1 MGQIG
6 AWLSNS
12 AAAFFLPGEGRR
24 RDRHISWAIRGEKR
38 HVPILHPKPLLSPR
52 ALSWRKGEPEGLRAH
67 EHYSAL
73 QLQRLWPCTAP
84 PQPAAPL
91 GNLSGRNQCCVQ
103 SNLDHFISHVS
114 EAGLGLITASPG
126 ISRAPSVTPFL
137 TAFTLSKAGEGRK
150 EGEKGSFLQSFHKH
164 CLMSA
169 EPGLVHSSGDT
180 EYNQI

>member
-114 EAGLGLITASPG
+114 EACKGGLYLWFSRSVVLHSGTPCTIAHPGFAGPSLSPR
-126 ISRAPSVTPFL
+126 ICSHLWP
-137 TAFTLSKAGEGRK
+137 LSW
-150 EGEKGSFLQSFHKH
+150 
-164 CLMSA
+164 
-169 EPGLVHSSGDT
+169 
-180 EYNQI
+180 